1 VPELNFDALRGR
13 LSAAGVTDVRPLAGG
28 ASSLTFQGLMDGER
42 VVVKVAPA
50 GHEPVGHR
58 DVLRQARMIDALRST
73 DVPVPVVRWQDAG
86 APPEVP
92 PLFVMTMMDGESF
105 EPLFDSV
112 ATPSKESVA
121 QRYRNAARIM
131 AMLHRLPPAE
141 LGLEAEP
148 VVDAAAELERWC
160 ATLQTVDPA
169 WVAGWTETRD
179 ALRSTVPAAIGPA
192 VVHGDFRLGNLL
204 AVGADI
210 TAVIDWEIWSVG
222 DPRIDLGWFLVNSD
236 ADTYSRPS
244 TFVDAV
250 PTRTELTDC
259 YGDAPDV
266 EWFMALACFK
276 SAATWALIVKHN
288 RRRSTPQPELEA
300 MAPVL
305 PGLLERSRA
314 LMG

>member
-86 APPEVP
+86 APPEIP

-105 EPLFDSV
+105 EPLFDDVTTS
-112 ATPSKESVA
+112 PKDIVA
-121 QRYRNAARIM
+121 QRYRNAASAM

-148 VVDAAAELERWC
+148 VVNAAAELERWC

-169 WVAGWTETRD
+169 WVPGWTETRD
-179 ALRSTVPAAIGPA
+179 ALRSTVPAAMGPS

-222 DPRIDLGWFLVNSD
+222 DPRIDVGWFLVN
-236 ADTYSRPS
+236 ADPTTYSRPS
-244 TFVDAV
+244 TYVDAV

-259 YGDAPDV
+259 YGGAPDV

-300 MAPVL
+300 MAPLL

-314 LMG
+314 LLG